1 MMIGQLLARAT
12 WSVGW
17 ALVAGGALVFSR
29 EGRPL
34 LRGAIVTAL
43 AVSDRVR
50 GVPAVARERL
60 EDIYQEAYSEYAA
73 MQLPSTNGH
82 PPIPR
87 RQARPRNGRPT
98 TATNG
103 NDGAPSG
110 GN

>member
-1 MMIGQLLARAT
+1 MTLGQLLARAT
-12 WSVGW
+12 WSLGW

-43 AVSDRVR
+43 AVSDRIR
-50 GVPAVARERL
+50 GVSAVTRERL
-60 EDIYQEAYSEYAA
+60 EDVYQEAYSEYAGL
-73 MQLPSTNGH
+73 QRPSTNGH
-82 PPIPR
+82 PPIRPR
-87 RQARPRNGRPT
+87 RARPRNGRPT

-110 GN
+110 GD